1 MNFDFLAEGAAETSG
16 KRWQVLAQLALAQA
30 ARIRDPEAFIRSEL
44 AGVELG
50 DRDLQK
56 EIKGAREAK
65 DPVTILRR
73 FFLHR
78 HFVDRDGSGV
88 GQGAAVA
95 KRCDGVAEHRAA
107 ALRETLPDLA
117 HLPQRSALLR
127 LGFTLTT
134 PLLTRDDAPFYLFD
148 NPARKDHVFSV
159 PHLAAGSLKGLLADA
174 YRHAFPGDQ
183 ALHGKDAA
191 AKTAAFRR
199 GDGSA
204 LRLFGLAS
212 DGSETPAAE
221 EALPS
226 SSGRLHCTPV
236 WFEHIQYLLLNPK
249 DRATGMGTVPIQ
261 FEAIAPM
268 TQDGKPVR
276 GELAFFYAN
285 PAAAAEADEATVRRD
300 LARLVMAC
308 AAWLPQLGLGA
319 KRRAGYG
326 GIVPIEAQCQARG
339 WTQKWPRDLALRG
352 EDSWRERA
360 LKIAEGA

>member
-1 MNFDFLAEGAAETSG
+1 MIAG
-16 KRWQVLAQLALAQA
+16 RCVR

-44 AGVELG
+44 AGVQLG

-56 EIKGAREAK
+56 EVKGARDAK

-78 HFVDRDGSGV
+78 HFVDRDGDRDGSGV
-88 GQGAAVA
+88 GQGNALS
-95 KRCDGVAEHRAA
+95 RQCDGTRDHKAA
-107 ALRETLPDLA
+107 GLRETLPDLA
-117 HLPQRSALLR
+117 HLPLRSAILR

-148 NPARKDHVFSV
+148 NPARKDHIFGM
-159 PHLAAGSLKGLLADA
+159 PYLAAGSLKGLMADA
-174 YRHAFPGDQ
+174 YRRAFPRDGVFK
-183 ALHGKDAA
+183 GENAA
-191 AKTAAFRR
+191 EKTAAFRR

-204 LRLFGLAS
+204 VRLFGIAS
-212 DGSETPAAE
+212 DASPDDSGSDDSAP
-221 EALPS
+221 LGS
-226 SSGRLHCTPV
+226 SAGRLYCNPV

-249 DRATGMGTVPIQ
+249 DRSTGMGTVPIQ

-268 TQDGKPVR
+268 TQDSKAVR

-285 PAAAAEADEATVRRD
+285 PAAAEEADEATVRRD

-308 AAWLPQLGLGA
+308 GAWLPQLGLGA

-326 GIVPIEAQCQARG
+326 SITPTDAQCWARG
-339 WTQKWPRDLALRG
+339 WTKKWPGEVSLRH
-352 EDSWRERA
+352 EESWRQLA